1 MKSTGISLNDKKQSI
16 VEKESDEIKNSE
28 KVEKKLLYNVLLE
41 KFDATAKA
49 KIIREVKI
57 ILPKL
62 NLVEVDG
69 FFSYFFRPRH
79 WSKVLQRCSLRVSKR
94 KMRIKSRLR

>member
-1 MKSTGISLNDKKQSI
+1 MSDRKQPV
-16 VEKESDEIKNSE
+16 VEKEPEEVKGTE

-41 KFDATAKA
+41 KFDAAAKA

-62 NLVEVDG
+62 NLVEVSA
-69 FFSYFFRPRH
+69 FFHMFRPRL
-79 WSKVLQRCSLRVSKR
+79 WLKALQKCSLRV
-94 KMRIKSRLR
+94 